1 MATIDD
7 FKKKMREFK
16 EEQNKIITEIKAKGL
31 TDILDKQE
39 LKNRLVNLHQKITNY
54 KKQFE
59 NSNYAELL
67 SSEEKMNRND
77 DLSDLISKCNKFLG
91 QYWKGEPISEEKK
104 EKKFSNKY
112 EQMLYEKKKLKEQ
125 DALIEDMIKIND
137 ESKHIGKEVKKNLD
151 DQNKHISL
159 LGENLDKAKD
169 KAGKLNERIM
179 GIIAEAS
186 YWKYYAIITILAI
199 ILYIVH

>member
-16 EEQNKIITEIKAKGL
+16 EEQNKIITEIKATGL
-31 TDILDKQE
+31 TNSLDKQD
-39 LKNRLVNLHQKITNY
+39 LKNRLVNLHQKITDY

-59 NSNYAELL
+59 KSNYAQLL
-67 SSEEKMNRND
+67 SSEEKMNRKD
-77 DLSDLISKCNKFLG
+77 DLSDLISKCNKFIG
-91 QYWKGEPISEEKK
+91 QYWKEPMPEEKK
-104 EKKFSNKY
+104 EKRFNNKY
-112 EQMLYEKKKLKEQ
+112 EQMLYEKKKLNEQ
-125 DALIEDMIKIND
+125 DELIEGMIKINE
-137 ESKHIGKEVKKNLD
+137 ESKHIGKEVKKSLD

-159 LGENLDKAKD
+159 LGENLDKAKV
-169 KAGKLNERIM
+169 KAGRLNERIM

-199 ILYIVH
+199 ILYIVY

>member
-31 TDILDKQE
+31 NDILNQQD
-39 LKNRLVNLHQKITNY
+39 LKNRLVNLHQKITDY
-54 KKQFE
+54 KKKFE
-59 NSNYAELL
+59 KSNYAELL
-67 SSEEKMNRND
+67 SSEEKISRKD
-77 DLSDLISKCNKFLG
+77 DLSDLISKCNKYIG
-91 QYWKGEPISEEKK
+91 QYWKESIPEEKP

-125 DALIEDMIKIND
+125 DELIEGMIKIND

-151 DQNKHISL
+151 EQNKHISL
-159 LGENLDKAKD
+159 LGENLDKAKE
-169 KAGKLNERIM
+169 KAGRLNERIM
-179 GIIAEAS
+179 GIIAETS

-199 ILYIVH
+199 ILYIVY

>member
-16 EEQNKIITEIKAKGL
+16 EEQSKIITEIKAKGL

-67 SSEEKMNRND
+67 SSEEKMNRKD

-104 EKKFSNKY
+104 
-112 EQMLYEKKKLKEQ
+112 
-125 DALIEDMIKIND
+125 
-137 ESKHIGKEVKKNLD
+137 KKNLVTNM
-151 DQNKHISL
+151 NKCYMKKK
-159 LGENLDKAKD
+159 N
-169 KAGKLNERIM
+169 
-179 GIIAEAS
+179 
-186 YWKYYAIITILAI
+186 
-199 ILYIVH
+199 